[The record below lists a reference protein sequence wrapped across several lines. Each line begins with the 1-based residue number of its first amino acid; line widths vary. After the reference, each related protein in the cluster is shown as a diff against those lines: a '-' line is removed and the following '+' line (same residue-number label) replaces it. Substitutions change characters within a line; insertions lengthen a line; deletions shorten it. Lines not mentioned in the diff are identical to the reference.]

1 MVRGKP
7 LRSVAILTLTL
18 WVRAV
23 PSDPVAMWN
32 LDSFCKSITTDGFI
46 TELSCVVAKV
56 LYFEYLTW
64 SLCYTNQ
71 KLWQLLAWEQFIG
84 SMLTTHYLELK
95 TEYVEYWHLEA
106 QSVVATWKYFQ
117 RLGCRSI
124 AKWSNCNTVADCISL
139 TVLKDLGRSKL
150 HAVGHGYVKGTHSA
164 QAEPPR
170 PPAVYGKGKRSLTL
184 TAPNG
189 PKM

>member
-1 MVRGKP
+1 
-7 LRSVAILTLTL
+7 
-18 WVRAV
+18 
-23 PSDPVAMWN
+23 MWN

-150 HAVGHGYVKGTHSA
+150 HAVGHGYVSGDSLGSGGATATSGCLRQRKEVTDTNS
-164 QAEPPR
+164 P
-170 PPAVYGKGKRSLTL
+170 KRSKDVNKRHKRQTVLSLVKNLDGKKEFTRD
-184 TAPNG
+184 
-189 PKM
+189 